1 MTTPIMSGPDV
12 ADWWCPAGVLRDT
25 QWDPC
30 TRYPAAA
37 LALFTINALAVAFAY
52 RQTTTVG
59 YIRLNRARRAVRDGV
74 WQCTRFF
81 VATIILTL
89 AVDAVLLVLAGLT
102 EGVWATPL
110 AAWTGAVLIAAWL
123 NRAVMGVEV
132 RKLDSFSGATVTF
145 WVLLLVAEA
154 LAVPDW
160 VRNAMSEIPSTIAP
174 YDKFLYSSYLLRVLH
189 LFGLAIT
196 LVIVHPLTRDPA
208 SANEPVATAAAATAD
223 LEAGAARPAQ
233 TPPAPHQQP
242 ASENDGGVV
251 AEGVARLRKLL
262 PFMWPSNHPMLQV
275 LVLLCFTTL
284 LAGRFVMVLVPL
296 AYKHVIDDLTIGTFP
311 VGMIFLFAGARFL
324 QSGFLSNLQSLL
336 WLPVGQYTTRELS
349 VRMFRHLHA
358 LSLRWHVHRKTGEVL
373 RVLDRGTTSIVS
385 LLQMLVFTL
394 VPVLADIAVAT
405 AYFII
410 QFDIYFGILVIVT
423 MGMYIF
429 ATVVITEW
437 RTKFRRSMIELDN
450 RTSQIGVDSL
460 LNFETVKYYG
470 AEEFEIQRYEKAIRD
485 YNRADWASSGSL
497 QVLNI
502 TQTLVISLG
511 LLAGSLLCGYR
522 VVLGTLTIGDFIMFY
537 TYMLQLAGPLNWFGT
552 MYRVIQQ
559 NFIDMEK
566 MLKLFDAEVDVQD
579 RPNARTLSLKG
590 GTVTFTHVGFSYD
603 PAHPALT
610 DFTLT
615 IPAGMT
621 VALVGPSG
629 GGKSTIFRLLF
640 RFYDVQ
646 QGAIAI
652 DGQDVRD
659 VTQASLRAAIGVV
672 PQDTV
677 LFNDTIYYNIS
688 YARPSA
694 TEEEVYR
701 AAQAA
706 QIHDKV
712 LSFPKGYQ
720 TVVGERGMRLS
731 GGEKQ
736 RVAIART
743 ILKNPQILLLDEYS
757 SALDTN
763 TERHIQAAMTAVARD
778 RTTLIIAHRLS
789 TIVHADMIA
798 VVKDGQVVEQGTHDE
813 LLANESGLYSELWSK
828 QIQSN
833 GGAGGDEAV
842 VPDPAPV
849 PAAQAGGS
857 AGAGAAAA
865 GPSRER
871 HGHGRFR

>member
-1 MTTPIMSGPDV
+1 MTTQLMDSGSGPD
-12 ADWWCPAGVLRDT
+12 AANWWCPAGVLRDA

-59 YIRLNRARRAVRDGV
+59 YIRLDRARRAVRPGL

-81 VATIILTL
+81 VATVIISLV
-89 AVDAVLLVLAGLT
+89 VDVVLLVLAGLT
-102 EGVWATPL
+102 EAVWATPL
-110 AAWTGAVLIAAWL
+110 AAWTGAVLVAAWL
-123 NRAVMGVEV
+123 NRAIMGVEV
-132 RKLDSFSGATVTF
+132 RKLDSFSGATAAF

-160 VRNAMSEIPSTIAP
+160 VRNAMSDIPSTIAP

-196 LVIVHPLTRDPA
+196 LAIVHPLTRDPA
-208 SANEPVATAAAATAD
+208 PTNEPVAAATAVTAD

-233 TPPAPHQQP
+233 TPPAHQQQT
-242 ASENDGGVV
+242 ASDNDGGVV
-251 AEGVARLRKLL
+251 AEGTARLRKLL
-262 PFMWPSNHPMLQV
+262 PFMSPSNHPMLQV

-311 VGMIFLFAGARFL
+311 
-324 QSGFLSNLQSLL
+324 
-336 WLPVGQYTTRELS
+336 YTTRELS

-394 VPVLADIAVAT
+394 VPVLADIAVAA

-485 YNRADWASSGSL
+485 YNRADWSSSGSL
-497 QVLNI
+497 QVLNM
-502 TQTLVISLG
+502 TQTLVISVG

-537 TYMLQLAGPLNWFGT
+537 TYMLQLAAPLNWFGT

-566 MLKLFDAEVDVQD
+566 MLKLFDADVDVQD

-590 GTVTFTHVGFSYD
+590 GTVTFSHVGFSYD

-615 IPAGMT
+615 IPAGKT

-646 QGAIAI
+646 NGAIAI

-813 LLANESGLYSELWSK
+813 LLANENGLYSELWSK

-833 GGAGGDEAV
+833 GGAGDEAV

-849 PAAQAGGS
+849 PAALAGGS